1 MCSMPQGQDV
11 ITMMEMYFIPE
22 RETGPEDTQRGEAC
36 RGQGEGAETQ
46 RKTARTPSSLPGR
59 CSKGVLSTPPQSY
72 FMSDYNPT
80 TEDSYTKICTM
91 DGAPLARHPGHHHPG
106 EFTAGRSRTC
116 MLAKTSSSCLPL
128 ITGRV
133 SARRASSSHR
143 SSESRTKM
151 TPHRVGWEQGRSRDA
166 APGSP
171 SEASAFSNSHHMAY
185 IKALAKLCLNVD
197 KAFKQLVQAIWTYQE
212 QELPPCPPSAP
223 APQKKDG
230 GCPCVVL

>member
-22 RETGPEDTQRGEAC
+22 REKDQKTLRKGKPAEGRGKGQRHREKQPGPHHLC
-36 RGQGEGAETQ
+36 RDAAV
-46 RKTARTPSSLPGR
+46 KVSSPH
-59 CSKGVLSTPPQSY
+59 PPQSY
-72 FMSDYNPT
+72 FTSDYNPT

-223 APQKKDG
+223 SPQKKDG
-230 GCPCVVL
+230 GCPCVIL